1 MINEIEDQESTEHK
15 DTKPVDENGGLILSS
30 AIKIFDPN
38 TGEVLVQIRGDN

>member
-1 MINEIEDQESTEHK
+1 MINEIEDQNSTENT

-38 TGEVLVQIRGDN
+38 TSEVLVQIRGDN